1 MEQFIS
7 ECKKQGIPVT
17 ETGFDD
23 YLADESRFRGHA
35 SALVRAREIRH
46 VVETVKLGAKHG
58 IRLTAVSG
66 KTSLTGAPVP
76 LGGVIIDLA
85 GLDSIDP
92 DDPSVVGPG
101 AVLKRYRDY
110 VDSQGLFYPPD
121 PTSADSCTLGGNVAC
136 NASGALSYLYG
147 PTRDYIRGLK
157 IVLPSGN
164 LLDIERGAVT
174 SVAGLF
180 NIPRDLLI
188 GAGPQELTIP
198 VPTRGS
204 RPWSVCKSSAGLYSS
219 EPMDLVD
226 LFIGS
231 EGILGIVVEVRTK
244 LLPRRNPYFALM
256 LYTRN
261 REQTTDL
268 VTLLDLF
275 KRCFHDGAHSLK
287 TKIDQK
293 LSRMANMAET
303 PHCDRFGKITPACME
318 WFGAGVAAYLSLEQ
332 SRKMKDF
339 YGCLFVEQEYPFG
352 EYSLDTAQQWAEL
365 IECINS
371 GQSTKI
377 EAEFALDQAQIR
389 NWRDERKKLPEK
401 LTQSIRP
408 GRTKVG
414 MDYAVPL
421 QKLGYLLKLYDDL
434 LPAGKSYAFGH
445 IGNAHIHA
453 NAIPETEEE
462 AISARDIVRKIGL
475 EVCKMGGSVSGEHG
489 IGKLKHEALEMML
502 GPEGINEIRTIKRL
516 FDPKLVL
523 NMGNM
528 VRIDR
533 EKN

>member
-7 ECKKQGIPVT
+7 ECKKHAIPIT

-35 SALVRAREIRH
+35 FALVRAREIRH
-46 VVETVKLGAKHG
+46 VVEAVKLGAQYG
-58 IRLTAVSG
+58 VRLTVVSG

-76 LGGVIIDLA
+76 LGGVIIDLT

-101 AVLKRYRDY
+101 IVLKRYRDY

-121 PTSADSCTLGGNVAC
+121 PTSADSCTIGGNVAC

-157 IVLPSGN
+157 IVLPTGH

-174 SVAGLF
+174 SNAGLF
-180 NIPRDLLI
+180 DVPKDLLI
-188 GAGPQELTIP
+188 GDNPQKLTIP

-256 LYTRN
+256 LYAGN

-275 KRCFHDGAHSLK
+275 KRCFHDGDHSLK
-287 TKIDQK
+287 TNIDQELK
-293 LSRMANMAET
+293 YRRGTVEAPCCEQFS
-303 PHCDRFGKITPACME
+303 KITPACME
-318 WFGAGVAAYLSLEQ
+318 WFGASVAAYLSLEQ

-339 YGCLFVEQEYPFG
+339 YGCLFVEQEYPSG
-352 EYSLDTAQQWAEL
+352 EDLLDAAQQWAEL
-365 IECINS
+365 VESLNS
-371 GQSTKI
+371 GQSVKI
-377 EAEFALDQAQIR
+377 EAEFALDAAQIR
-389 NWRDERKKLPEK
+389 NWRDERKAVPEK
-401 LTQSIRP
+401 LTASIRP
-408 GRTKVG
+408 GRVKVG
-414 MDYAVPL
+414 MDYAVPMEN
-421 QKLGYLLKLYDDL
+421 LGDLLRLYDDL
-434 LPAGKSYAFGH
+434 LPQGKRYVFGH
-445 IGNAHIHA
+445 IGNAHLHA

-462 AISARDIVRKIGL
+462 AIAARDIVRKIGL

-489 IGKLKHEALEMML
+489 IGKLKHESLEMML
-502 GPEGINEIRTIKRL
+502 GPEGIGEIKTIKKL
-516 FDPKLVL
+516 FDPKLIL
-523 NMGNM
+523 NIGNM
-528 VRIDR
+528 VRIDT
-533 EKN
+533 